1 MALWP
6 SVLKPWVP
14 VKWSCLMW
22 WIWSPSWVPALHPT
36 PPSTLSTEETMANM
50 GAKGEVSTWLDS
62 LFFPFCLS
70 HNTVLSVLQA
80 SLFRYAEFFPF
91 NCNSQK
97 NLRLWA
103 LNRLLCH
110 PSCLNL
116 SSSLSLRFWGHRSSL
131 LFLCFVHQAIVTRA
145 METLT
150 SPTVTLVA
158 ELPWMTSCTDPS
170 SHIHQ
175 TCPTA
180 SWPPTSLSPTAC
192 PTR

>member
-1 MALWP
+1 MGLWP

-36 PPSTLSTEETMANM
+36 PPYTLSMEETMANM
-50 GAKGEVSTWLDS
+50 GGKVEVSIRSDS
-62 LFFPFCLS
+62 LLFPLCPS
-70 HNTVLSVLQA
+70 HKLVLSVLQA
-80 SLFRYAEFFPF
+80 SLFRYASFFSF
-91 NCNSQK
+91 SRNSQK
-97 NLRLWA
+97 NLRLQTF
-103 LNRLLCH
+103 NRLICR

-116 SSSLSLRFWGHRSSL
+116 SNSLCFWGHRSLL

-158 ELPWMTSCTDPS
+158 ELPWMTSCMDPS

-175 TCPTA
+175 TCPAA
-180 SWPPTSLSPTAC
+180 SWPLTSLSPTAC